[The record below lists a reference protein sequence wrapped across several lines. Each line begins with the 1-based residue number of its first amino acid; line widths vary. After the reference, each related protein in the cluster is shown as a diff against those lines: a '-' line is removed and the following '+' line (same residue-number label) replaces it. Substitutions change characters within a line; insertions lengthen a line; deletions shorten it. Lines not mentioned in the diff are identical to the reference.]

1 MGKYAG
7 CIGKAT
13 FVKIPSV
20 DALYP
25 IAQTFAW
32 QSAVQTVAPYG
43 EGNVNDTYLVTLAE
57 PAAHI
62 GSDRF
67 VLQRVNTHVFPR
79 PELILVNMRIFLGH
93 IEQRLAQ
100 RAATAPPS
108 GQGWRM
114 PRVIANRDGIDGCV
128 DQNQAFWRAITLVE
142 GAKTY
147 GRIRDSLHARA
158 SGYALGHFHNLLSDL
173 DPAQLHDTLP
183 GFHITPQYLAAYDQ
197 VCQQERALQRQQGAD
212 GETVKDLMRFVDE
225 RRVFSS
231 ILEDA
236 LAHGE
241 LTLRSIH
248 GDPKVDNILMD
259 DVTGDAIS
267 MIDLDT
273 VKPGLVHYDIGDC
286 LRSCCNPAGEET
298 MDLSTVLFD
307 TELCRVILAGYLAEA
322 AGFFTKAD
330 YAYVYDSIR
339 LITFE
344 LGLRFF
350 TDYLAGDQYFKV
362 RYPTHNLQRALV
374 QFRLVSSIEAQE
386 GEIRQIVEEQR
397 ARAA

>member
-1 MGKYAG
+1 M
-7 CIGKAT
+7 
-13 FVKIPSV
+13 KIPSV
-20 DALYP
+20 EALYP

-32 QSAVQTVAPYG
+32 QTAVRTVTSYG
-43 EGNVNDTYLVTLAE
+43 AGNVNDTYLVTLAE

-67 VLQRVNTHVFPR
+67 VLQRVNTHVFPH

-93 IEQRLAQ
+93 IEQRLGHLAPV
-100 RAATAPPS
+100 AAGFS
-108 GQGWRM
+108 GNGWRM
-114 PRVIANRDGIDGCV
+114 PRVIANHEGIDGCV
-128 DQNQAFWRAITLVE
+128 DEQHSFWRAITLVE

-147 GRIRDSLHARA
+147 GRIRDALHARA
-158 SGYALGHFHNLLSDL
+158 SGYALGNFHNLLSDL

-183 GFHITPQYLAAYDQ
+183 GFHITPQYLIAYEQ
-197 VCQQERALQRQQGAD
+197 IRTSESARQREKGVD
-212 GETVKDLMRFVDE
+212 GKAVSSLMHFIDE
-225 RRVFSS
+225 RRAFAS

-236 LAHGE
+236 LGAGE

-248 GDPKVDNILMD
+248 GDPKVDNILID
-259 DVTGDAIS
+259 DESGHAIS

-298 MDLSTVLFD
+298 MDLESVVFD
-307 TELCRVILAGYLAEA
+307 TELCRVILEGYLAEA
-322 AGFFTKAD
+322 AGFFTEAD

-339 LITFE
+339 LIAFE

-350 TDYLAGDQYFKV
+350 SDYLAGDLYFKT
-362 RYPTHNLQRALV
+362 RYPEHNLQRALI
-374 QFRLVSSIEAQE
+374 QFRLVASIETQE
-386 GEIRQIVEEQR
+386 TEIRQIVEMQR
-397 ARAA
+397 RRASA